1 MPQILGQDPLSLRLS
16 GPPTSLRNTFDG
28 QGEMKVLAPACRGAQ
43 WPRDAARNANDEVLP
58 AEQIK
63 RLDGLFG
70 EETMTAETWRSDLP

>member
-1 MPQILGQDPLSLRLS
+1 
-16 GPPTSLRNTFDG
+16 
-28 QGEMKVLAPACRGAQ
+28 MKVLAPACRGAQ
-43 WPRDAARNANDEVLP
+43 WPRDTAANANDEVLL